1 MKDGDGGRTAGPSV
15 VVCCLAKTHY
25 FYLLIVPL
33 NRFDRLLVCLAIQ
46 QESRE
51 SESSDELPK
60 ENVVRDGESTFPKP
74 GRISASPHVEGTPSI
89 EIICKPR

>member
-46 QESRE
+46 QELFRKIKDRGFCQTTNNYTWS
-51 SESSDELPK
+51 LK
-60 ENVVRDGESTFPKP
+60 Q
-74 GRISASPHVEGTPSI
+74 
-89 EIICKPR
+89 